1 MPYTILVIDDEESVR
16 SYLETALTGAG
27 HTVLAAAS
35 GSIAVQLCTQFEGP
49 IHLII
54 ADVVLR
60 SISGPDVVKYA
71 LAMRP
76 DTKALF
82 MSGHPREALIEQ
94 GLSEEMPFLAK
105 PFVFKELEG
114 RIQELLR
121 SSTPAS
127 GKPAQQE
134 GAGSDHATALF
145 KHLYAGRSG
154 GRTAGT
160 DK

>member
-1 MPYTILVIDDEESVR
+1 MPYTILVMDDEESVR

-27 HTVLAAAS
+27 YTVLAAAS
-35 GSIAVQLCTQFEGP
+35 GSIAVQLCAQFEGP

-60 SISGPDVVKYA
+60 SISGPDVVKYV
-71 LAMRP
+71 LTMRP

-82 MSGHPREALIEQ
+82 ISGHPREVLIEQ

-105 PFVFKELEG
+105 PFAFKELEG

-127 GKPAQQE
+127 GRLVQQE
-134 GAGSDHATALF
+134 PAGSEHSKSLF
-145 KHLYAGRSG
+145 ARLYADSRG

>member
-1 MPYTILVIDDEESVR
+1 MPHTILVIDDEESVR

-27 HTVLAAAS
+27 YTVLAAAS
-35 GSIAVQLCTQFEGP
+35 GSIAVQLCAQFEGP

-60 SISGPDVVKYA
+60 SISGPDVVKYV
-71 LAMRP
+71 LTMRP

-82 MSGHPREALIEQ
+82 MSGHPREVLIEQ

-105 PFVFKELEG
+105 PFAFKELEG

-127 GKPAQQE
+127 GRLVRQE
-134 GAGSDHATALF
+134 GAGSEPSKSLFARLHADS
-145 KHLYAGRSG
+145 RG
-154 GRTAGT
+154 GRTTGT